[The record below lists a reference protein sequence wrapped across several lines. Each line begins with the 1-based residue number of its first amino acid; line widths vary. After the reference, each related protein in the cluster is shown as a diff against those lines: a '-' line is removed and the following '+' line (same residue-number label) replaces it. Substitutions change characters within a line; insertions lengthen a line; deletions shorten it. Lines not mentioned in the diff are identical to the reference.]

1 MKNRKIS
8 SKRWLLA
15 GAFLL
20 SMLLLT
26 QFAFAD
32 EGEEATKYYGVL
44 SLVTPFI
51 AIVLSFIT
59 KQVVLSLATAVLVGA
74 TIINGGN
81 LFHGFLRTCD
91 TYIVGTTT
99 DTWNATLLSLPLS
112 GRVDCSDEQN
122 GRNPGNG
129 SYPGEEGKKRQELT
143 DYHLDHG
150 VLLSSLRIWP
160 TP

>member
-99 DTWNATLLSLPLS
+99 DTWNATLLIFILS
-112 GRVDCSDEQN
+112 VGGLIAVMSKMGGTQAMALTLARRQKT
-122 GRNPGNG
+122 PG
-129 SYPGEEGKKRQELT
+129 T
-143 DYHLDHG
+143 H
-150 VLLSSLRIWP
+150 
-160 TP
+160 

>member
-1 MKNRKIS
+1 
-8 SKRWLLA
+8 
-15 GAFLL
+15 
-20 SMLLLT
+20 MLLLT

-91 TYIVGTTT
+91 TLHRRHDHRYLERHTLIFILSVGGLIAVMSKMGGTQ
-99 DTWNATLLSLPLS
+99 AMALPW
-112 GRVDCSDEQN
+112 RRRQ
-122 GRNPGNG
+122 
-129 SYPGEEGKKRQELT
+129 KRQELT
-143 DYHLDHG
+143 DYHLDYG
-150 VLLSSLRIWP
+150 YYYLL
-160 TP
+160 